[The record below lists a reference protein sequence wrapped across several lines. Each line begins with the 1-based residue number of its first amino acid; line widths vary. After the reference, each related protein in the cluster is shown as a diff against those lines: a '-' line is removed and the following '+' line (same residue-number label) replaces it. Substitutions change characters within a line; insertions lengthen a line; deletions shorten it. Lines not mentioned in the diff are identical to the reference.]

1 MQAKTWRANIMLLCG
16 ALIWGT
22 AFAAQRMVSD
32 TVEPFTFNAI
42 RSYIAALAL
51 LLVFFIFR
59 RRRPEQRTDAQR
71 GQERK
76 LLLCGGVLCGLFLCA
91 AATLQQFGITYTSA
105 GKAGFI
111 TTLYIVLVPLLGV
124 FMKKRTTLGAWI
136 AVAVA
141 AAGLYLLCVT

>member
-1 MQAKTWRANIMLLCG
+1 MDENIRHTVLPLLT

-59 RRRPEQRTDAQR
+59 RRRPEQRTLSRRLTARAD
-71 GQERK
+71 
-76 LLLCGGVLCGLFLCA
+76 
-91 AATLQQFGITYTSA
+91 
-105 GKAGFI
+105 
-111 TTLYIVLVPLLGV
+111 
-124 FMKKRTTLGAWI
+124 
-136 AVAVA
+136 
-141 AAGLYLLCVT
+141 VT